1 MSSAVALSLS
11 ILFQPTETGYL
22 QISPAMCLSIFT
34 ILALA
39 SQDLFTLLHMTPAMW
54 DGKK

>member
-54 DGKK
+54 DGEK